1 MTNRYLLAV
10 YWCKL
15 QRASDIGV
23 DKLLA
28 VYWCKLQAREP
39 PTNRPQ
45 TKTIDQ
51 SRMPPSAVMQ
61 DGINAVVDAALASAG
76 AAEAAARAATAA
88 AVAAQLIAR
97 QSREERLASLS
108 RYYYCPVC
116 GPRNEARQL
125 KSRSRSPMSPPS
137 PSRPPPTNPPSPL
150 TRARIIAAEG
160 IAAAAAR
167 ELHVS
172 T

>member
-1 MTNRYLLAV
+1 MN
-10 YWCKL
+10 
-15 QRASDIGV
+15 
-23 DKLLA
+23 
-28 VYWCKLQAREP
+28 
-39 PTNRPQ
+39 
-45 TKTIDQ
+45 
-51 SRMPPSAVMQ
+51 

-116 GPRNEARQL
+116 GPRNEARQAR
-125 KSRSRSPMSPPS
+125 SRSRSPRSALSPV
-137 PSRPPPTNPPSPL
+137 PTNPPSPL